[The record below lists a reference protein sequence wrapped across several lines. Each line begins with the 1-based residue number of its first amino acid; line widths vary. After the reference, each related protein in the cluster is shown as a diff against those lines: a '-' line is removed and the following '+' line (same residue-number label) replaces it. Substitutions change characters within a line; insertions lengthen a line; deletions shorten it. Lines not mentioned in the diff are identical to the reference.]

1 MNAMTEETYKTAV
14 RSLFAS
20 MDSAQR
26 MDPIDEVAAPNY
38 TMHIPGA
45 PPLDREGMKAFGNSF
60 YAACP
65 GLSHN
70 LEEVIADGDRV
81 ALRMTIRGSQTQP
94 LVTPAGELPPS
105 GKSFEMPAQNIFRF
119 EDGKIAEQWS
129 VFDMMGFMQ
138 QIGAIPS

>member
-1 MNAMTEETYKTAV
+1 MKTMMEETNKLAA
-14 RSLFAS
+14 RGLFAS
-20 MDSAQR
+20 MDAAQR
-26 MDPIDEVAAPNY
+26 MDPLDEVAAPSY

-70 LEEVIADGDRV
+70 LEEVIADGDTV

-94 LVTPAGELPPS
+94 FVTPAGELPPS
-105 GKSFEMPAQNIFRF
+105 GKSFAIPAQNMIRF
-119 EDGKIAEQWS
+119 EDGKVVEQWS

>member
-1 MNAMTEETYKTAV
+1 MNAMAQEANKSAA
-14 RSLFAS
+14 RSLFAA
-20 MDSAQR
+20 MDSAQG

-38 TMHIPGA
+38 TVHIPGA

-70 LEEVIADGDRV
+70 IEDVIADGNMV

-94 LVTPAGELPPS
+94 FFTPAGELPPS
-105 GKSFEMPAQNIFRF
+105 GKSFEMPVQNMIRF
-119 EDGKIAEQWS
+119 EDGKVVEQWS
-129 VFDMMGFMQ
+129 AFDMLGFMQ